1 MKYDSTHD
9 SDQRLPRIPYRV
21 RVVMHPR
28 ESSETHEGEARDL
41 SIGGMFI
48 ETILPLDPG
57 TVFDIEI
64 PMEPLSYRGAV
75 RVLRTILR
83 EAGTDQPRGL
93 AVEWVDMSTNQKRV
107 LFRQIED
114 HVRGGGEILSGDPD
128 AAVMSRPSAR
138 RLAAT
143 DEETPDHTQLIVR
156 LSIAAMLVLIALVVL
171 LLP

>member
-28 ESSETHEGEARDL
+28 ESSERHEGEARDL

-75 RVLRTILR
+75 RVLRTSLHEVR
-83 EAGTDQPRGL
+83 TDEPRGL

-107 LFRQIED
+107 LFRQIEE

-128 AAVMSRPSAR
+128 AAVVSRPPAR
-138 RLAAT
+138 RLAAS
-143 DEETPDHTQLIVR
+143 EVAVPDHTQLIIR
-156 LSIAAMLVLIALVVL
+156 LSIAATLVLIALVVL
-171 LLP
+171 LLR